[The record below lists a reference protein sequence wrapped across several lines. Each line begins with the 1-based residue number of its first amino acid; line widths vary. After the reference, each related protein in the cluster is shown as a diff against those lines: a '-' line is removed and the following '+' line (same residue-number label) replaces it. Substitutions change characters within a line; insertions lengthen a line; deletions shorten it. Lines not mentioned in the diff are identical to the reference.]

1 MSQIY
6 LYLLSFSFLLAGC
19 AEEEKI
25 GGDDVDPILPEEKI
39 AVSFSSKLYLEPVS
53 KSDIT
58 DTGTDNL
65 TQNANVTIRA
75 YKQAASGSSSPT
87 GAPLVRQDY
96 KVDTGGDLTVATE
109 GSEPMYLGAGLYTF
123 YALSV
128 NAAGTEDGSLP
139 PELQGNTSPETV
151 ALKNQTDYLYCE
163 ENQTISSN
171 PDNKATVNLTFERLA
186 ARIQITIVSEGGDD
200 KIISAQAPTV
210 TLPLTNPSGSKI
222 TLGSEARINQGNPF
236 TDQKNYT
243 TLQSTGDITA
253 GFVADCI
260 LLPMAASTDRTL
272 PVTILFPSITFNG
285 LGEQTNKIY
294 TLDIPVPAD
303 AGFASGKQYNYKVNI
318 TGNEIGF
325 TGLTVVSWKGV
336 NGNIPNEDMSED
348 QEGNK

>member
-1 MSQIY
+1 MSHIY

-19 AEEEKI
+19 AGEEKI

-39 AVSFSSKLYLEPVS
+39 AVSFSSKLYLEPET
-53 KSDIT
+53 KAEGNTSD
-58 DTGTDNL
+58 L
-65 TQNANVTIRA
+65 LENVNVVIRV
-75 YKQAASGSSSPT
+75 YKQAAVGVPT
-87 GAPLVRQDY
+87 VDALIRRNY
-96 KVDTGGDLTVATE
+96 KVAANGDLTAAADE
-109 GSEPMYLGAGLYTF
+109 AIPIYLGADNYTF
-123 YALSV
+123 FALSV
-128 NAAGTEDGSLP
+128 NTAGTDENTFP
-139 PELQGNTSPETV
+139 PELASSMSETV
-151 ALKNQTDYLYCE
+151 ELKNETDYLYCAVNE
-163 ENQTISSN
+163 KISSS

-200 KIISAQAPTV
+200 KIISAQVPTV
-210 TLPLTNPSGSKI
+210 TLPLTDPSGSKI
-222 TLGSEARINQGNPF
+222 ILGGEPLINQGNPF

-243 TLQSTGDITA
+243 ALQSTGNITD

-294 TLDIPVPAD
+294 TLNIPLPAD
-303 AGFASGKQYNYKVNI
+303 TGFASGKQYNYKVNI

-325 TGLTVVSWKGV
+325 AGLTVVSWKGV